1 MKSSV
6 RWLCWIGLIATVGL
20 TGCGPKSWVLVPP
33 EVELRGFGRVGLV
46 GFSGTDP
53 TLNELATRQ
62 FQEAVLGAQ
71 PGVRMVEIPDGA
83 EVANLDGPG
92 APDPVQIERIASK
105 YGLDALFV
113 GNFEITKASPR
124 IDLSTSL
131 LNLGGSIEQ
140 QAVLSTRLI
149 EAGGGTVW
157 SRSAGGTIEIG
168 RARLSE
174 YGGRISVGDPTS
186 SQTNLVRDLAGI
198 VTDDFRPT
206 YYKTHPD
213 NVPPG
218 YVLIYVDG
226 DPVWAPPPALTQAE

>member
-1 MKSSV
+1 MNGSSV
-6 RWLCWIGLIATVGL
+6 I
-20 TGCGPKSWVLVPP
+20 PH
-33 EVELRGFGRVGLV
+33 
-46 GFSGTDP
+46 
-53 TLNELATRQ
+53 
-62 FQEAVLGAQ
+62 AVSSFL
-71 PGVRMVEIPDGA
+71 
-83 EVANLDGPG
+83 
-92 APDPVQIERIASK
+92 IERIAAK
-105 YGLDALFV
+105 YGVDAMFV
-113 GNFEITKASPR
+113 GDFEITKATPR

-131 LNLGGSIEQ
+131 LKLGGSIEQ

-149 EAGGGTVW
+149 ESGGGTVW

-168 RARLSE
+168 RARLSDR
-174 YGGRISVGDPTS
+174 GGRISVGDPTS